1 MKNKVISIMVIIL
14 FLSTY
19 LTNAVLG
26 ATKTELENEQARIEE
41 ERRQA
46 EQEKNNI
53 ANQKKNEQD
62 DLEVITEE
70 LSALNNEILSL
81 ESQLN
86 SLNDSITEKTNE
98 IDAKQKELTEKE
110 ELLKKRL
117 VSIYKNGG
125 ISYLDVLLGATN
137 YMDLLASIDALERI
151 ADADTKLINKV
162 TDEKKA
168 LEDAKAELEA
178 KKKEVDA
185 VKAQKD
191 AKNVELTSKQ
201 REKQSLINSLNQE
214 EKAKQSEIDEYN
226 AAMARVNQQLADIA
240 RQAQAQLNG
249 GGNGQSGLKFD
260 GSFIWPCNNKV
271 VTSTVKQRWGR
282 MHKGIDIGASYEN
295 VYASA
300 TGYAY
305 NAYDRYGYGNY
316 IMVFHGSGYVTLYG
330 HLSVSKVYN
339 GQFVTQGQV
348 IATSGN
354 TGSSTAPHLHFEIR
368 QASSTVEF
376 FSKGPLNP
384 LDYLPGGYTMAA
396 GAATPS

>member
-1 MKNKVISIMVIIL
+1 MKNKIISIMVIIL

-19 LTNAVLG
+19 LTNTVIG
-26 ATKTELENEQARIEE
+26 ATQSELQNEQARLEA

-53 ANQKKNEQD
+53 TSQKKSEQD
-62 DLEVITEE
+62 DLEVITDE

-81 ESQLN
+81 ESQLS

-125 ISYLDVLLGATN
+125 ISYLDVLLGATS
-137 YMDLLASIDALERI
+137 YMDLLASFDALERI

-162 TDEKKA
+162 TEEKKE

-201 REKQSLINSLNQE
+201 REKQSLINSLNEE

-226 AAMARVNQQLADIA
+226 AAMARVNQQLAEMA
-240 RQAQAQLNG
+240 KQAQAQLN

-305 NAYDRYGYGNY
+305 NAFDRYGYGNY

-339 GQFVTQGQV
+339 GQYVTQGQV

-384 LDYLPGGYTMAA
+384 LDYLPGGYTMAP
-396 GAATPS
+396 GAANPS